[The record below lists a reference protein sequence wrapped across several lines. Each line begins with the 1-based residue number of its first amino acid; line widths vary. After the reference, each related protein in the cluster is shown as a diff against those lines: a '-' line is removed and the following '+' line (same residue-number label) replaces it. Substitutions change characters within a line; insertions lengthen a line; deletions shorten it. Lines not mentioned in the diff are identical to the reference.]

1 MTKPILAG
9 YDPTGADTAP
19 VRFGLQAARFT
30 GAPLVVASVAGARG
44 VAAGVLDEGMTR
56 DATEQ
61 LDTLMDELA
70 PEGVW
75 VKTRELRGTSA
86 ARALHE
92 AAEELGAGLLVVG
105 STRRGELGRILPG
118 STAERLMHGAPCPV
132 AVVPHKWQPRGVLE
146 TIGVAYVDTP
156 EGREALH
163 GAHALARRAGAR
175 LRVITVVQRSPIWY
189 SETEAKMPPRPP
201 KDFEDVEGE
210 HRVMAE
216 KALQRAVAEL
226 RDDVPVEVEAL
237 IGDPGEVL
245 VDLSER
251 FDLLV
256 CGSRGYGPLRAVLL
270 GGVSRRVAVAA
281 HCPAIVLPRGVAS
294 PLEELMADE
303 PATA

>member
-1 MTKPILAG
+1 MAG
-9 YDPTGADTAP
+9 
-19 VRFGLQAARFT
+19 
-30 GAPLVVASVAGARG
+30 
-44 VAAGVLDEGMTR
+44 
-56 DATEQ
+56 DATEK
-61 LDTLMDELA
+61 LDKLMEEIA

-92 AAEELGAGLLVVG
+92 AAEELDAGLLIIG
-105 STRRGELGRILPG
+105 STRRGVLGKILPG

-132 AVVPHKWQPRGVLE
+132 GVVPHKWRPRGGLE

-156 EGREALH
+156 EGHEALN

-175 LRVITVVQRSPIWY
+175 LRVITVVQPSPIWY
-189 SETEAKMPPRPP
+189 SETEPAMPPRPP
-201 KDFEDVEGE
+201 KDFEHVEGE

-216 KALQRAVAEL
+216 KALQRAMAEL
-226 RDDVPVEVEAL
+226 GDDVPMEVEAL

-245 VDLSER
+245 IDLSDSFE
-251 FDLLV
+251 LLV

-281 HCPAIVLPRGVAS
+281 HCPVIVLPRGVSS

-303 PATA
+303 LADESATA